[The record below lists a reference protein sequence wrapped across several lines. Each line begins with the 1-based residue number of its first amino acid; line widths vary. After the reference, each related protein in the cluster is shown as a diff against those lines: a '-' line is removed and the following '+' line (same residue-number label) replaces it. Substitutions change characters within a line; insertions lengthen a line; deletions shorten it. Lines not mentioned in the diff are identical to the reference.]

1 MKPCLH
7 ELHKVVLAVSES
19 PLCPQKCQT
28 CGVAPGDPDAPD
40 WLMCVVGVLILRF
53 LPGAFRAPGPPCLCL
68 EREGQFWVAVEAD
81 FRCSR
86 AYAKREELLQ
96 KDKFDQRQLLHCKA
110 RRGEFNT
117 KDGISSTTG
126 SGDSPHPGSILG
138 WGCLAYAQREALL
151 QDAKITMRNYKMS

>member
-1 MKPCLH
+1 MVPERYRYKDCYLDAAGWVQYPH
-7 ELHKVVLAVSES
+7 PGSVL
-19 PLCPQKCQT
+19 
-28 CGVAPGDPDAPD
+28 GWGPG
-40 WLMCVVGVLILRF
+40 
-53 LPGAFRAPGPPCLCL
+53 
-68 EREGQFWVAVEAD
+68 
-81 FRCSR
+81 

-117 KDGISSTTG
+117 TDSISSATG

-151 QDAKITMRNYKMS
+151 QDAKMTMRNYKMQSRPICLRGIRYREAWMEVNMQ

>member
-1 MKPCLH
+1 MQYPNPGS
-7 ELHKVVLAVSES
+7 VLGWS
-19 PLCPQKCQT
+19 P
-28 CGVAPGDPDAPD
+28 G
-40 WLMCVVGVLILRF
+40 
-53 LPGAFRAPGPPCLCL
+53 
-68 EREGQFWVAVEAD
+68 
-81 FRCSR
+81 

-110 RRGEFNT
+110 RQGEFNT

-151 QDAKITMRNYKMS
+151 KDAKITMRNYQMS